1 METPL
6 HEGAEV
12 DTAQPSAVCL
22 EPTGGA
28 IRLVVAN
35 SWDGIPVTADERV
48 SLRISGFGEF
58 LLLEVEAQF
67 YGDPA
72 PPGPVGSTPGLWEF
86 EVVEL
91 FICGPGEQYSEFEVG
106 PLGHFLVLRMDG
118 VRNPVEQGLDLQVE
132 TAVTGDRWRGRV
144 MISRRLLPDGP
155 HRLNAYAIHGEGEGR
170 RYLAAVPVPGDG
182 PDFHRLEAFASVV
195 LP

>member
-1 METPL
+1 VVNSEKSSPL
-6 HEGAEV
+6 QYEA
-12 DTAQPSAVCL
+12 
-22 EPTGGA
+22 TGGA
-28 IRLVVAN
+28 LRLLVSR
-35 SWDGIPVTADERV
+35 SWDGLPLAEKERV
-48 SLRISGFGEF
+48 EVRISGFKEF
-58 LLLEVEAQF
+58 LLVEIEAPY

-106 PLGHFLVLRMDG
+106 PLGHFLALRMEG
-118 VRNPVEQGLDLQVE
+118 VRNPVEQGMDLQVE
-132 TAVTGDRWRGRV
+132 TAVTGDRWRGRLV
-144 MISRRLLPDGP
+144 ISRRLLPEGP

-170 RYLAAVPVPGDG
+170 RYLAAVPVPGDE
-182 PDFHRLEAFASVV
+182 PDFHRLESFASVV